1 MRECVRGGGGA
12 DRAHGEGAALDF
24 QSVANRDPSRRG
36 RGVARGAARGGR
48 LHGRE
53 ACGVS
58 DQYGVRDAACPLSTG
73 GGGQRRLHRGAWLRR
88 PRARAPAPGAS
99 RRSGSRVASRHARAW
114 RAGARARG
122 TWEGQARGLRRQREG
137 FAMETATG
145 GAAGGA
151 EDVSG

>member
-1 MRECVRGGGGA
+1 VRECVRGGGGA
-12 DRAHGEGAALDF
+12 DRAHGEGAALEF

-73 GGGQRRLHRGAWLRR
+73 GGDSDGFTEVLGCG
-88 PRARAPAPGAS
+88 ARAPARRRRALRGGAD
-99 RRSGSRVASRHARAW
+99 HAW
-114 RAGARARG
+114 RLGTPGLGARVQEREVPGRG
-122 TWEGQARGLRRQREG
+122 KR
-137 FAMETATG
+137 
-145 GAAGGA
+145 AG
-151 EDVSG
+151 